1 MNIKDFLSPADVAID
16 VQTSDKNELL
26 RVLTDRLSRSRNL
39 PPAVVVAA
47 LLTREELGST
57 GTGSGVAIPHAR
69 IPIVQKV
76 TGFLARL
83 DRAIEFDAI
92 DDQPV
97 DLVFVLLLP
106 TNSEAQQL
114 RALACVARKLRS
126 PETPVKLRGAK
137 NKLELYAAIAD

>member
-1 MNIKDFLSPADVAID
+1 MDIKDFLSPADVAINLRA
-16 VQTSDKNELL
+16 SDKNEVL
-26 RVLTDRLSRSRNL
+26 RVLTDLLTRSRGL
-39 PPAVVVAA
+39 PPAVIVDA
-47 LLTREELGST
+47 LLKREKLGST

-69 IPIVQKV
+69 IPIVDKA
-76 TGFLARL
+76 TGFLVRL

-114 RALACVARKLRS
+114 HALACVARKLRE
-126 PETPVKLRGAK
+126 PGTLIKLRSARDEK
-137 NKLELYAAIAD
+137 ELYAAITD